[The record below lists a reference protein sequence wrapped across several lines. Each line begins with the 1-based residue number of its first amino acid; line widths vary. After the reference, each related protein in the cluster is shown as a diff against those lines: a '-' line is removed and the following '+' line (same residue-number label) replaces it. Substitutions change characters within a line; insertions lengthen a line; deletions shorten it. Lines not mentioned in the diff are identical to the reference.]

1 MPKILWSSNA
11 PWCGTGYGAVTKEI
25 VPRLKAQGHEVAIA
39 ANYGLGG
46 STITWEDIPVFPSGI
61 DGYSNDVLPGQI
73 DSWIKGDDQGFA
85 VILFDAWVYARNAA
99 LDQFPILAYAPVD
112 HSPLPQGVAEFF
124 RRPGLK
130 IPLAMSQHGRGEFLK
145 AGFSEDRVL
154 YAPHSISRKIFTPEG
169 SDMREKMLVPQDAH
183 LTMINAAN
191 KGNTPV
197 RKCWGEMLSAWS
209 AFAHRH
215 PEAYLYIHSDA
226 SGMANGVPLDR
237 LLEAVKAPTD
247 RVRVV
252 PQYEY
257 RMGIDSETVAALYRS
272 ADVLLATSRGEGFGI
287 PVIEAQ
293 SCGVSAIV
301 TDWTAQPELIGSGW
315 IIPGQVEYD
324 HLQGG
329 WWKVP
334 NVEAII
340 SALEESFALKGDA
353 VRSGQEREKAIIKA
367 QGYETDHVFRE
378 YWQPALTR
386 FAEIIRESKTG
397 PLNPN
402 REQRRAALRRVK

>member
-1 MPKILWSSNA
+1 MAKILWSSNA

-25 VPRLKAQGHEVAIA
+25 VPMLKGYGHDVAIA

-46 STITWEDIPVFPSGI
+46 STITWEGMPVFPSGI

-73 DSWIKGDDQGFA
+73 ESWIRGDAAGFA
-85 VILFDAWVYARNAA
+85 IILFDAWVYAKNPA
-99 LDQFPILAYAPVD
+99 LDALPILAYAPVD

-124 RRPGLK
+124 SRPSVK
-130 IPLAMSQHGRGEFLK
+130 IPLAMSEHGRSEFLK
-145 AGFSEDRVL
+145 AGFAADRVL
-154 YAPHSISRKIFTPEG
+154 YAPHSISLTTFSPTGPN
-169 SDMREKMLVPQDAH
+169 MRERMSIPSTAH

-197 RKCWGEMLSAWS
+197 RKCWGEMLTAWS

-215 PEAYLYIHSDA
+215 DDAYLYIHSDA

-237 LLEAVKAPTD
+237 LIDAVKAPRD
-247 RVRVV
+247 RIRVV
-252 PQYEY
+252 PQFEY
-257 RMGIDSETVAALYRS
+257 RMGIDAETVASLYRS
-272 ADVLLATSRGEGFGI
+272 ADLLLATSRGEGFGI

-293 SCGVSAIV
+293 ACGVSVAV
-301 TDWTAQPELIGSGW
+301 TDWTAQPELVGSGW
-315 IIPGQVEYD
+315 TIPGQVEYD

-334 NVEAII
+334 NIEAII
-340 SALEESFALKGDA
+340 SALEESYALKGDA
-353 VRSGQEREKAIIKA
+353 ARSSEEQAKALEKAA
-367 QGYETDHVFRE
+367 QYETGKVFNE
-378 YWQPALTR
+378 YWIPALTR
-386 FAEIIRESKTG
+386 FGEILRESKTG
-397 PLNPN
+397 PISPN